1 MYLLIDEAL
10 YRMKIWS
17 YSRPFT
23 FHGHS
28 CEIKVTLTQSETIS
42 SLFIDNFLVD
52 EQSIKYTDGI
62 TTFVHPL
69 RTPSGFEAKVEVGYF
84 NWRNVGIAVTENGR
98 LVHESHPGED
108 LSYGEALMEDL
119 YGMKEN
125 ASRAGESK
133 WAQNKYSIYADLGLG
148 ALFFIVSKVTGDLVL
163 AAIVGGVTG
172 LGLIVLQRFVK
183 VDLLGGFAVF
193 GTIMLGI
200 STAFSLVLQDSY
212 WVQMKGTALGLFT
225 ATLFMADG
233 LLRQGAY
240 FGARFERY
248 MPGPLHHNRLAIG
261 MSLMGIVSAGGNYFV
276 AENFS
281 EDFWLT
287 YTTFLDFPIIMVSFF
302 VILRWARKSEGTT
315 V

>member
-1 MYLLIDEAL
+1 
-10 YRMKIWS
+10 MKIWS

-28 CEIKVTLTQSETIS
+28 CEVKVTLTRSETIS
-42 SLFIDNFLVD
+42 SLYVDDLLVD
-52 EQSIKYTDGI
+52 EQSIKYIDGLI
-62 TTFVHPL
+62 TFVHPL
-69 RTPSGFEAKVEVGYF
+69 QIVSGVEAEVESGYF

-98 LVHESHPGED
+98 LVHESHPGKD
-108 LSYGEALMEDL
+108 LRYGEALMEDL
-119 YGMKEN
+119 YGTKE
-125 ASRAGESK
+125 ASLEARESK
-133 WAQNKYSIYADLGLG
+133 WAENKYSIYADLGLG

-248 MPGPLHHNRLAIG
+248 MPGSLHHNRLAIG

-302 VILRWARKSEGTT
+302 VILRWARKPEGTIEGST
-315 V
+315 E

>member
-1 MYLLIDEAL
+1 
-10 YRMKIWS
+10 MKIWS
-17 YSRPFT
+17 YSRPFS

-28 CEIKVTLTQSETIS
+28 CEVKVTLTRGETIS
-42 SLFIDNFLVD
+42 SLYVDDFLVD
-52 EQSIKYTDGI
+52 EQSIKYSDGI
-62 TTFVHPL
+62 ITFVHPL
-69 RTPSGFEAKVEVGYF
+69 KIASGVEAQVESGYF

-119 YGMKEN
+119 YRMKEN
-125 ASRAGESK
+125 ASGAGESK
-133 WAQNKYSIYADLGLG
+133 WAQNKYSIYADLGLA

-193 GTIMLGI
+193 GTIMLAI

-225 ATLFMADG
+225 ASLFMADG

-261 MSLMGIVSAGGNYFV
+261 MSIMGIVSAGGNYVV

-281 EDFWLT
+281 EDFWLS
-287 YTTFLDFPIIMVSFF
+287 YTTFLDFPIFMLSFL
-302 VILRWARKSEGTT
+302 VILRWARKSEGAAA
-315 V
+315 

>member
-1 MYLLIDEAL
+1 
-10 YRMKIWS
+10 MKIWS
-17 YSRPFT
+17 YSRPFK

-28 CEIKVTLTQSETIS
+28 CEVKVRLTGSKTIS
-42 SLFIDNFLVD
+42 SLYVDDFLVD
-52 EQSIKYTDGI
+52 EQSIKYTDGLI
-62 TTFVHPL
+62 TFIHPL
-69 RTPSGFEAKVEVGYF
+69 QSSSGYEAKVESGYF
-84 NWRNVGIAVTENGR
+84 NWWNVGIAVTENGR
-98 LVHESHPGED
+98 IVHESHPGED

-125 ASRAGESK
+125 ASGAAESK
-133 WAQNKYSIYADLGLG
+133 WAENKYSIYADLGLG

-163 AAIVGGVTG
+163 AAIVGGVAG

-193 GTIMLGI
+193 GTVMLGI

-248 MPGPLHHNRLAIG
+248 MPGSLHHNRLAIG

-302 VILRWARKSEGTT
+302 VILRWARKPEGTIEGST
-315 V
+315 E

>member
-1 MYLLIDEAL
+1 
-10 YRMKIWS
+10 MKIWS

-42 SLFIDNFLVD
+42 SLFIDDVLTD
-52 EQSIKYTDGI
+52 EQSIKYSDGI
-62 TTFVHPL
+62 ITFEHPL
-69 RTPSGFEAKVEVGYF
+69 KTPSGFEAQVESGYF

-108 LSYGEALMEDL
+108 LRYGEALMEDL
-119 YGMKEN
+119 YGMKE
-125 ASRAGESK
+125 ASLEARESK
-133 WAQNKYSIYADLGLG
+133 WAENKYSIYADLGLG

-248 MPGPLHHNRLAIG
+248 MPGSLHHNRLAIG

-287 YTTFLDFPIIMVSFF
+287 YTTFLDFPVIMVSFF
-302 VILRWARKSEGTT
+302 VILRWARKPEGTIEGST
-315 V
+315 E

>member
-1 MYLLIDEAL
+1 
-10 YRMKIWS
+10 MKIWS
-17 YSRPFT
+17 YSRPFS

-28 CEIKVTLTQSETIS
+28 CEVKVTLTRGETIS
-42 SLFIDNFLVD
+42 SLYVDDFLVD
-52 EQSIKYTDGI
+52 EQSIKYSDGI
-62 TTFVHPL
+62 ITFVHPL
-69 RTPSGFEAKVEVGYF
+69 KIASGVEAQVESGYF

-119 YGMKEN
+119 YRMKEN
-125 ASRAGESK
+125 ASGAGESK
-133 WAQNKYSIYADLGLG
+133 WAQNKYSIYADLGLA

-193 GTIMLGI
+193 GTIMLAI

-225 ATLFMADG
+225 ASLFMADG

-261 MSLMGIVSAGGNYFV
+261 MSIMGIVSAGGNYVV

-281 EDFWLT
+281 EDFWLS
-287 YTTFLDFPIIMVSFF
+287 YTTFLDFPIFMLSFL
-302 VILRWARKSEGTT
+302 VILRWARKS
-315 V
+315 

>member
-1 MYLLIDEAL
+1 
-10 YRMKIWS
+10 MKIWS

-23 FHGHS
+23 FHGHR
-28 CEIKVTLTQSETIS
+28 CEVKVTLTHNETIS
-42 SLFIDNFLVD
+42 SLYVDDFLVD
-52 EQSIKYTDGI
+52 EQSIKYIDGLN
-62 TTFVHPL
+62 TFVHPIQ
-69 RTPSGFEAKVEVGYF
+69 TASGFEAKVESGYF
-84 NWRNVGIAVTENGR
+84 NWWDVGIAVIENGR
-98 LVHESHPGED
+98 VVHESHPGED
-108 LSYGEALMEDL
+108 LRYGEALLDDL
-119 YGMKEN
+119 NGVTEI
-125 ASRAGESK
+125 AGESK
-133 WAQNKYSIYADLGLG
+133 WAENKYSIYADLGLG

-248 MPGPLHHNRLAIG
+248 MPGSLHHNRLAIG
-261 MSLMGIVSAGGNYFV
+261 MSLMGVVSAGGNYFV

-302 VILRWARKSEGTT
+302 VILRWARKPEGTIEGST
-315 V
+315 E

>member
-1 MYLLIDEAL
+1 
-10 YRMKIWS
+10 MKIWS

-28 CEIKVTLTQSETIS
+28 CEVKVTSTHSETIS
-42 SLFIDNFLVD
+42 SLYVDDLLVD
-52 EQSIKYTDGI
+52 KQSIKYTDGFI
-62 TTFVHPL
+62 TFIHPL
-69 RTPSGFEAKVEVGYF
+69 RSSSGYEAKVESGYF

-98 LVHESHPGED
+98 VVHESHPGED
-108 LSYGEALMEDL
+108 LRYGEALMDDL
-119 YGMKEN
+119 NGMKEN
-125 ASRAGESK
+125 VAAPGESK
-133 WAQNKYSIYADLGLG
+133 WEQNKYSIYADLGLG

-248 MPGPLHHNRLAIG
+248 MPGSLHHNRLAIG

-302 VILRWARKSEGTT
+302 LIIRWARKPEGAIEGTT
-315 V
+315 E

>member
-1 MYLLIDEAL
+1 
-10 YRMKIWS
+10 MKIWS

-23 FHGHS
+23 FHDHR
-28 CEIKVTLTQSETIS
+28 CEVKVTLTRSETIS
-42 SLFIDNFLVD
+42 SLYVDDLLVD
-52 EQSIKYTDGI
+52 EQSIKYIDGLI
-62 TTFVHPL
+62 TFVHPL
-69 RTPSGFEAKVEVGYF
+69 KTSSGHEAQVESGYF
-84 NWRNVGIAVTENGR
+84 NWWNVGIAVTENGR
-98 LVHESHPGED
+98 LVHESHPGKD
-108 LSYGEALMEDL
+108 LGYGEALMEDL
-119 YGMKEN
+119 NGIKET
-125 ASRAGESK
+125 APEAGESK
-133 WAQNKYSIYADLGLG
+133 WAENKYSIYADLALG

-200 STAFSLVLQDSY
+200 STVFSLVLQDSY

-225 ATLFMADG
+225 AALFMADG

-248 MPGPLHHNRLAIG
+248 MPGSLHHNRLAIG

-287 YTTFLDFPIIMVSFF
+287 YTTFLDFPIIMVSFLL
-302 VILRWARKSEGTT
+302 ILRWARKPEGAIQGTT
-315 V
+315 E

>member
-1 MYLLIDEAL
+1 
-10 YRMKIWS
+10 MKIWS
-17 YSRPFT
+17 YSRSFT

-28 CEIKVTLTQSETIS
+28 CEVKVTLTQSETIS
-42 SLFIDNFLVD
+42 SLYVDDLLVD
-52 EQSIKYTDGI
+52 EQSIKYIDGLI
-62 TTFVHPL
+62 TFIHPL
-69 RTPSGFEAKVEVGYF
+69 QTSSGFGAEVQSGYF
-84 NWRNVGIAVTENGR
+84 NWWNVGVAVNENGR
-98 LVHESHPGED
+98 LVHESHPGEN
-108 LSYGEALMEDL
+108 LRYGEALMEDL
-119 YGMKEN
+119 NGMKE
-125 ASRAGESK
+125 SAGEARASK
-133 WAQNKYSIYADLGLG
+133 WEQNKYSIYADLALA

-193 GTIMLGI
+193 GTIMLAI

-212 WVQMKGTALGLFT
+212 WVQMKSTALGLFT
-225 ATLFMADG
+225 AALFMVDG

-248 MPGPLHHNRLAIG
+248 MPGSLHHNRLAIG
-261 MSLMGIVSAGGNYFV
+261 MSIVGIVSASGNYVV

-287 YTTFLDFPIIMVSFF
+287 YTTFLDLPIFMLSFF
-302 VILRWARKSEGTT
+302 VILRWARKSEHNMG
-315 V
+315 VPK

>member
-1 MYLLIDEAL
+1 MD
-10 YRMKIWS
+10 
-17 YSRPFT
+17 
-23 FHGHS
+23 
-28 CEIKVTLTQSETIS
+28 
-42 SLFIDNFLVD
+42 
-52 EQSIKYTDGI
+52 
-62 TTFVHPL
+62 
-69 RTPSGFEAKVEVGYF
+69 
-84 NWRNVGIAVTENGR
+84 
-98 LVHESHPGED
+98 D
-108 LSYGEALMEDL
+108 LN
-119 YGMKEN
+119 GMKEN
-125 ASRAGESK
+125 VADAGESK
-133 WAQNKYSIYADLGLG
+133 WAQNKYSVYADLGLG
-148 ALFFIVSKVTGDLVL
+148 ALFFIVGKVTGDLVL

-200 STAFSLVLQDSY
+200 STAFSLLLQDSY

-225 ATLFMADG
+225 AALFMADG

-248 MPGPLHHNRLAIG
+248 MPGSLHHNRLAIG
-261 MSLMGIVSAGGNYFV
+261 MSLVGIVSAGGNYFV

-302 VILRWARKSEGTT
+302 VILRWARKSG
-315 V
+315 

>member
-1 MYLLIDEAL
+1 
-10 YRMKIWS
+10 MKIWS

-28 CEIKVTLTQSETIS
+28 CEVKVTSTHSETIS
-42 SLFIDNFLVD
+42 SLYVDDLLVD
-52 EQSIKYTDGI
+52 KQSIKYTDGLI
-62 TTFVHPL
+62 TFIHPL
-69 RTPSGFEAKVEVGYF
+69 RSSSGYEAKVESGYF
-84 NWRNVGIAVTENGR
+84 NWRNVGVAVTENGR
-98 LVHESHPGED
+98 VVHESHPGED
-108 LSYGEALMEDL
+108 LRYGEALMDDL
-119 YGMKEN
+119 NGMKEN
-125 ASRAGESK
+125 VAAPGESK
-133 WAQNKYSIYADLGLG
+133 WEQNKYSIYADLGLG

-248 MPGPLHHNRLAIG
+248 MPGSLHHNRLAIG

-302 VILRWARKSEGTT
+302 VILRWARKPEGTIEGST
-315 V
+315 E

>member
-1 MYLLIDEAL
+1 
-10 YRMKIWS
+10 MKIWS

-28 CEIKVTLTQSETIS
+28 CEVKVTLTRSETIS
-42 SLFIDNFLVD
+42 SLYVDDLLVD
-52 EQSIKYTDGI
+52 EQSIKYIDGLI
-62 TTFVHPL
+62 TFVHPL
-69 RTPSGFEAKVEVGYF
+69 QTTSGDEAKVEVGCF
-84 NWRNVGIAVTENGR
+84 NWWNVGIAVTENGR
-98 LVHESHPGED
+98 VVHESHPGED
-108 LSYGEALMEDL
+108 LRFGEALTENL
-119 YGMKEN
+119 NSMKE
-125 ASRAGESK
+125 AVPEVGETK
-133 WAQNKYSIYADLGLG
+133 WEQNKYSVYADLCLG
-148 ALFFIVSKVTGDLVL
+148 ALFFIVSKVTGDLIL

-193 GTIMLGI
+193 GTIMLGF
-200 STAFSLVLQDSY
+200 STVFSLVLQDSY

-225 ATLFMADG
+225 AALFMADG

-248 MPGPLHHNRLAIG
+248 MPGSLHHNRLAIG

-287 YTTFLDFPIIMVSFF
+287 YTTFLDFPIIIVSLF
-302 VILRWARKSEGTT
+302 VILRWARKPEGTIEGST
-315 V
+315 E

>member
-1 MYLLIDEAL
+1 
-10 YRMKIWS
+10 MKIWS

-28 CEIKVTLTQSETIS
+28 CEVKVRLTGSETIS
-42 SLFIDNFLVD
+42 SLYVDDFLVD
-52 EQSIKYTDGI
+52 EQSIKYIDGL

-69 RTPSGFEAKVEVGYF
+69 QTTSGFEAKIESGYF
-84 NWRNVGIAVTENGR
+84 NWWNIGIAVTENGR
-98 LVHESHPGED
+98 LVHESHPGKD
-108 LSYGEALMEDL
+108 LGYGEALMEDL
-119 YGMKEN
+119 HGMKEV
-125 ASRAGESK
+125 APETRESK
-133 WAQNKYSIYADLGLG
+133 WEQNKYSIYADLGLG
-148 ALFFIVSKVTGDLVL
+148 ALFFIVGKVTGDLVL

-172 LGLIVLQRFVK
+172 LGLIVLQRLVK

-225 ATLFMADG
+225 AALFMADG

-248 MPGPLHHNRLAIG
+248 MPGSLHHNRLAIG
-261 MSLMGIVSAGGNYFV
+261 MSLVGIVSAGGNYFV
-276 AENFS
+276 AKNFS

-287 YTTFLDFPIIMVSFF
+287 YTTFLDFPIFMVSFF
-302 VILRWARKSEGTT
+302 VILRWARKSG
-315 V
+315 

>member
-1 MYLLIDEAL
+1 
-10 YRMKIWS
+10 MKIWS
-17 YSRPFT
+17 FSRPFS
-23 FHGHS
+23 FHGHR
-28 CEIKVTLTQSETIS
+28 CEVKVTLTQSETIS
-42 SLFIDNFLVD
+42 SLYVDDFLAD

-62 TTFVHPL
+62 ITFVHPL
-69 RTPSGFEAKVEVGYF
+69 QTSSGFEANVESGYF
-84 NWRNVGIAVTENGR
+84 NWWNVGITVTENGR
-98 LVHESHPGED
+98 VVHESHPGED
-108 LSYGEALMEDL
+108 LRYGEALMEDL
-119 YGMKEN
+119 FGMKGTQPE
-125 ASRAGESK
+125 AGESK
-133 WAQNKYSIYADLGLG
+133 WAENKYSIYADLGLG
-148 ALFFIVSKVTGDLVL
+148 ALFFIVSKITGDLVL

-212 WVQMKGTALGLFT
+212 WVQMKGTALGLFM

-240 FGARFERY
+240 FGARFGRY

-261 MSLMGIVSAGGNYFV
+261 MSLMGIVSAGGNYVV

-281 EDFWLT
+281 EDFWLM
-287 YTTFLDFPIIMVSFF
+287 YTTFLDFPIFMLSFL
-302 VILRWARKSEGTT
+302 VILRWARKSEGATA
-315 V
+315 

>member
-1 MYLLIDEAL
+1 
-10 YRMKIWS
+10 MKIWS
-17 YSRPFT
+17 YSRPFS

-28 CEIKVTLTQSETIS
+28 CEVKVTLTRGETIS
-42 SLFIDNFLVD
+42 SLYVDDFLVD
-52 EQSIKYTDGI
+52 EQSIKYSDGI
-62 TTFVHPL
+62 ITFVHPL
-69 RTPSGFEAKVEVGYF
+69 KIASGVEAQVESGYF

-119 YGMKEN
+119 YRMKEN
-125 ASRAGESK
+125 ASGAGESK
-133 WAQNKYSIYADLGLG
+133 WAQNKYSIYADLGLA

-193 GTIMLGI
+193 GTIMLAI

-225 ATLFMADG
+225 ASLFMADG

-261 MSLMGIVSAGGNYFV
+261 MSIMGIVSAGGNYVV

-281 EDFWLT
+281 EDFWLS
-287 YTTFLDFPIIMVSFF
+287 YTTFLDFPIFMLSFL
-302 VILRWARKSEGTT
+302 VILRWARKSEGATA
-315 V
+315 

>member
-1 MYLLIDEAL
+1 M
-10 YRMKIWS
+10 
-17 YSRPFT
+17 

-42 SLFIDNFLVD
+42 SLFIDDVLTD
-52 EQSIKYTDGI
+52 EQSIKYSDGI
-62 TTFVHPL
+62 ITFEHPL
-69 RTPSGFEAKVEVGYF
+69 KTPSGFEAQVESGYF

-108 LSYGEALMEDL
+108 LRYGEALMEDL
-119 YGMKEN
+119 YGMKE
-125 ASRAGESK
+125 ASLEARESK
-133 WAQNKYSIYADLGLG
+133 WAENKYSIYADLGLG

-248 MPGPLHHNRLAIG
+248 MPGSLHHNRLAIG

-302 VILRWARKSEGTT
+302 VILRWARKPEGTIEGST
-315 V
+315 E

>member
-1 MYLLIDEAL
+1 
-10 YRMKIWS
+10 MKIWS

-23 FHGHS
+23 FHGHR
-28 CEIKVTLTQSETIS
+28 CEVKVTLTHSETIS
-42 SLFIDNFLVD
+42 SLYVDDFLV
-52 EQSIKYTDGI
+52 EEKSIKYMDGLI
-62 TTFVHPL
+62 TFVHSL
-69 RTPSGFEAKVEVGYF
+69 QTSSGLQAEVKSGYF

-98 LVHESHPGED
+98 VVHESHPGED
-108 LSYGEALMEDL
+108 LRYGEALMKNL
-119 YGMKEN
+119 YGMEET
-125 ASRAGESK
+125 AAGGGESK
-133 WAQNKYSIYADLGLG
+133 WEKNKYSVYTDLGLM

-163 AAIVGGVTG
+163 AAIAGGVTG
-172 LGLIVLQRFVK
+172 LGLIALQRFVK

-193 GTIMLGI
+193 GTIMLVI
-200 STAFSLVLQDSY
+200 STSFSLILQDSY

-225 ATLFMADG
+225 GALFMADG

-261 MSLMGIVSAGGNYFV
+261 MSIVGIVSAGGNYIV

-281 EDFWLT
+281 EDFWLI
-287 YTTFLDFPIIMVSFF
+287 YTTFLDIPIILLSFF
-302 VILRWARKSEGTT
+302 VILRWARKSEHQT

>member
-1 MYLLIDEAL
+1 
-10 YRMKIWS
+10 MKIWS

-52 EQSIKYTDGI
+52 EQYIKYTDGI
-62 TTFVHPL
+62 TIFVHPL

-84 NWRNVGIAVTENGR
+84 NRRNVGIAVTENGR
-98 LVHESHPGED
+98 LVHERHPGED

-119 YGMKEN
+119 YGMKEH
-125 ASRAGESK
+125 ASEAGESK
-133 WAQNKYSIYADLGLG
+133 WAQNKYSIYADLGLA

-183 VDLLGGFAVF
+183 ADLLGGFAVF
-193 GTIMLGI
+193 GTIMLAI

-212 WVQMKGTALGLFT
+212 WVQMKSTALGLFT
-225 ATLFMADG
+225 AALFMADG

-261 MSLMGIVSAGGNYFV
+261 MSIMGIVSAGGNYVV

-281 EDFWLT
+281 EDFWLM
-287 YTTFLDFPIIMVSFF
+287 YTTFLDFPIFMLSFL
-302 VILRWARKSEGTT
+302 VILRWARKSEGATA
-315 V
+315 

>member
-1 MYLLIDEAL
+1 
-10 YRMKIWS
+10 MKIWS
-17 YSRPFT
+17 YSRSFT

-28 CEIKVTLTQSETIS
+28 CEVKVTLTQSETIS
-42 SLFIDNFLVD
+42 SLYVDDLLVD
-52 EQSIKYTDGI
+52 EQSIKYIDGLV
-62 TTFVHPL
+62 TFIHPL
-69 RTPSGFEAKVEVGYF
+69 QTSSGFDAEVQSGYF
-84 NWRNVGIAVTENGR
+84 NWWNVGVAVTENGR
-98 LVHESHPGED
+98 LVHESHPGEN
-108 LSYGEALMEDL
+108 LRYGEALMEDL
-119 YGMKEN
+119 NGMKE
-125 ASRAGESK
+125 SAGEARASK
-133 WAQNKYSIYADLGLG
+133 WEQNKYSIYADLALA

-193 GTIMLGI
+193 GTIMLAI

-212 WVQMKGTALGLFT
+212 WVQMKSTALGLFT
-225 ATLFMADG
+225 AALFMVDG

-248 MPGPLHHNRLAIG
+248 MPGSLHHNRLAIG
-261 MSLMGIVSAGGNYFV
+261 MSIVGIVSASGNYVV

-287 YTTFLDFPIIMVSFF
+287 YTTFLDFPIFMLSFF
-302 VILRWARKSEGTT
+302 VILRWARKSEHNMG
-315 V
+315 VPK

>member
-1 MYLLIDEAL
+1 
-10 YRMKIWS
+10 MKIWS

-42 SLFIDNFLVD
+42 SLFIDDFLID
-52 EQSIKYTDGI
+52 EQSIKYSDGI
-62 TTFVHPL
+62 ITFVHPL
-69 RTPSGFEAKVEVGYF
+69 KTSSGFEAQVESGYF

-98 LVHESHPGED
+98 LVYESHPGED
-108 LSYGEALMEDL
+108 LRFGEALTENL
-119 YGMKEN
+119 YGMKE
-125 ASRAGESK
+125 ATPEAGESR
-133 WAQNKYSIYADLGLG
+133 WEQNKYSIYADLGLG
-148 ALFFIVSKVTGDLVL
+148 ALFFIVSKVTGDLFL
-163 AAIVGGVTG
+163 AAIVGGVAG

-193 GTIMLGI
+193 GTVMLGI

-248 MPGPLHHNRLAIG
+248 MPGALHHNRLAIG

-281 EDFWLT
+281 EDFWLM
-287 YTTFLDFPIIMVSFF
+287 YTTFLDFPIFMLSFF

-315 V
+315 E

>member
-1 MYLLIDEAL
+1 
-10 YRMKIWS
+10 MKIWS

-84 NWRNVGIAVTENGR
+84 NWRNIGIAVTENGR
-98 LVHESHPGED
+98 VVHESHPGED
-108 LSYGEALMEDL
+108 LRYGEALMDDL
-119 YGMKEN
+119 NGMKE
-125 ASRAGESK
+125 AVPEAGEIK
-133 WAQNKYSIYADLGLG
+133 WEQNKYSIYADLGLW

-225 ATLFMADG
+225 ATLLMADG

-248 MPGPLHHNRLAIG
+248 MPGSLHHNRLAIG

>member
-1 MYLLIDEAL
+1 
-10 YRMKIWS
+10 MKIWS

-28 CEIKVTLTQSETIS
+28 CEVKVTSTHSETIS
-42 SLFIDNFLVD
+42 SLYVDDLLVD
-52 EQSIKYTDGI
+52 KQSIKYTDGLI
-62 TTFVHPL
+62 TFIHPL
-69 RTPSGFEAKVEVGYF
+69 RSSSGYEAKVESGYF

-98 LVHESHPGED
+98 VVHESHPGED
-108 LSYGEALMEDL
+108 LRYGEALMDDL
-119 YGMKEN
+119 NGMKEN
-125 ASRAGESK
+125 VAAPGESK
-133 WAQNKYSIYADLGLG
+133 WEQNKYSIYADLGLG

-248 MPGPLHHNRLAIG
+248 MPGSLHHNRLALG

-302 VILRWARKSEGTT
+302 VILRWARKPEGTIEGST
-315 V
+315 E

>member
-1 MYLLIDEAL
+1 
-10 YRMKIWS
+10 MKIWS

-28 CEIKVTLTQSETIS
+28 CEIKVTLTQSKTIS
-42 SLFIDNFLVD
+42 SLFIDDFLID
-52 EQSIKYTDGI
+52 EQSIKYSDGI
-62 TTFVHPL
+62 ITFVHPL
-69 RTPSGFEAKVEVGYF
+69 KTSSGFEAQVESGYF

-98 LVHESHPGED
+98 LVYESHPGED
-108 LSYGEALMEDL
+108 LRFGEALTENL
-119 YGMKEN
+119 YGMKE
-125 ASRAGESK
+125 ATPEAGESR
-133 WAQNKYSIYADLGLG
+133 WEQNKYSIYADLGLG
-148 ALFFIVSKVTGDLVL
+148 ALFFIVSKVTGDLFL
-163 AAIVGGVTG
+163 AAIVGGVAG

-193 GTIMLGI
+193 GTVMLGI

-248 MPGPLHHNRLAIG
+248 MPGALHHNRLAIG

-281 EDFWLT
+281 EDFWLM
-287 YTTFLDFPIIMVSFF
+287 YTTFLDFPIFMLSFF

-315 V
+315 E

>member
-1 MYLLIDEAL
+1 
-10 YRMKIWS
+10 MKIWS

-28 CEIKVTLTQSETIS
+28 CEIKVTLTQSKTIS
-42 SLFIDNFLVD
+42 SLFIDDFLID
-52 EQSIKYTDGI
+52 EQSIKYSDGI
-62 TTFVHPL
+62 ITFVHPL
-69 RTPSGFEAKVEVGYF
+69 KTSSGFEAQVESGYF

-98 LVHESHPGED
+98 LVYESHPGED
-108 LSYGEALMEDL
+108 LRFGEALTENL
-119 YGMKEN
+119 YGMKE
-125 ASRAGESK
+125 ATPEAGESR
-133 WAQNKYSIYADLGLG
+133 WEQNKYSIYADLGLG
-148 ALFFIVSKVTGDLVL
+148 ALFFIVSKVTGDLFL
-163 AAIVGGVTG
+163 AAIVGGVAG

-248 MPGPLHHNRLAIG
+248 MPGALHHNRLAIG

-287 YTTFLDFPIIMVSFF
+287 YTTFLDFPIFMLSFF

-315 V
+315 E

>member
-1 MYLLIDEAL
+1 
-10 YRMKIWS
+10 MKIWS

-28 CEIKVTLTQSETIS
+28 CEVKVTLTQSETIS
-42 SLFIDNFLVD
+42 SLYVDDLLVD
-52 EQSIKYTDGI
+52 EQSIKYIDGLI
-62 TTFVHPL
+62 TFIHPL
-69 RTPSGFEAKVEVGYF
+69 QTSSGFGAEVQSGYF
-84 NWRNVGIAVTENGR
+84 NWWNVGVAVTENGR
-98 LVHESHPGED
+98 LVHESHPGEN
-108 LSYGEALMEDL
+108 LRYGEALMEDL
-119 YGMKEN
+119 NGMKE
-125 ASRAGESK
+125 SAGEARASK
-133 WAQNKYSIYADLGLG
+133 WEQNKYSIYADLALA

-193 GTIMLGI
+193 GTIMLAI

-225 ATLFMADG
+225 AALFMADG

-240 FGARFERY
+240 FGARLERY
-248 MPGPLHHNRLAIG
+248 MPGSLHHNRLAIG
-261 MSLMGIVSAGGNYFV
+261 MSIVGIVSAGGNYFV

-287 YTTFLDFPIIMVSFF
+287 YTTFLDFPIIMVSFLL
-302 VILRWARKSEGTT
+302 ILRWARKPEGAIQGTT
-315 V
+315 E